1 MLFQRKSCLNPLWF
15 ESVLERSTP
24 FMIRQAIVLN
34 FSALQRDHNSR
45 NLVSDQTEC
54 NRAQSRCD
62 YAQRSSNRETFQ
74 PIGIESPTYYT
85 ACIKQKVSANK
96 EIENRTNLKKSRA
109 SLSSWSTQ
117 MSCTKDLDDHAD
129 KDDWLKVLEGRM
141 YQRPSQPNAGSM

>member
-1 MLFQRKSCLNPLWF
+1 MPLMAAITRAR
-15 ESVLERSTP
+15 VDQLANTP
-24 FMIRQAIVLN
+24 CITPPAITSS
-34 FSALQRDHNSR
+34 FSALQWDQDDRI
-45 NLVSDQTEC
+45 LVSDETEH
-54 NRAQSRCD
+54 NPAQWRCD

-109 SLSSWSTQ
+109 SLSPWSTQ